1 MLHNKLKRLPRC
13 KMTAPEIDTQMT
25 RKHTVTITVA
35 VEVKAGN
42 VFTQMLHVNTNT
54 IRYDTRCYFNVRSK
68 ADISQ
73 LNILHGTNKEKVE
86 KRKSKKRICSEVSAN
101 NPGNPWSQS

>member
-54 IRYDTRCYFNVRSK
+54 IRYDYEMLF
-68 ADISQ
+68 
-73 LNILHGTNKEKVE
+73 
-86 KRKSKKRICSEVSAN
+86 
-101 NPGNPWSQS
+101 